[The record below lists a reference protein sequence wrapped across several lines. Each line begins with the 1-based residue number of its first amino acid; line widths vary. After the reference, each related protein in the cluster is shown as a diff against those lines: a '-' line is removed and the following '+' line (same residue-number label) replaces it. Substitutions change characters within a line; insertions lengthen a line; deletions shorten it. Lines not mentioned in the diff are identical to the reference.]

1 MTTLRKLCMTKK
13 PGAILRKLNQLN
25 IGLSNTVPGSWA
37 SKWSIGYHEP
47 TLDDVVY
54 IQKCVKST
62 AADDTLLSCAIDD
75 TLSLQLD
82 WTRHFGS
89 CPTGPMM

>member
-1 MTTLRKLCMTKK
+1 MATLRELCMTKK

-47 TLDDVVY
+47 TLEDVVY
-54 IQKCVKST
+54 IQKCVRST
-62 AADDTLLSCAIDD
+62 AGDSALLSNAIDS

-82 WTRHFGS
+82 WSRHFGE

>member
-1 MTTLRKLCMTKK
+1 MTTLRELCMNKK

-25 IGLSNTVPGSWA
+25 IGLSNTVPGGWA

-54 IQKCVKST
+54 IQKCVKSA
-62 AADDTLLSCAIDD
+62 AADDALLSRAIDSN
-75 TLSLQLD
+75 LSLQLD

-89 CPTGPMM
+89 CPTGPML